1 VRIAAWLSIVFAVL
15 SAIAIF
21 LPGIELQVGG
31 VTLGKRAKV
40 SLYTA
45 ARDRDVVKT
54 LIERYHALGGKA
66 TGEKAADFILA
77 HAHKHAAKAHVDDAR
92 DAMSSLD
99 EVHGSDIQL
108 AGRALVG
115 ITLGYIAVVVAF
127 VLVMFGA
134 TDEAKFSRRRAIAG
148 VAVALVLAAVAVAVH
163 VGWSMGLA
171 EANDDIGGEPFV
183 LGIGADLMPVGALA
197 ALGSA
202 IAALVLLLRAKRDAK
217 PA

>member
-15 SAIAIF
+15 SAIAVF

-54 LIERYHALGGKA
+54 LIESYHALGGKQM
-66 TGEKAADFILA
+66 GEKAADFVIA
-77 HAHKHAAKAHVDDAR
+77 HAHKHATKAHVDDAR

-99 EVHGSDIQL
+99 EVQSKDVQL
-108 AGRALVG
+108 AGRALVA
-115 ITLGYIAVVVAF
+115 ITLGYFVIVIAL

-134 TDEAKFSRRRAIAG
+134 TDEDKFTRRRAIG
-148 VAVALVLAAVAVAVH
+148 GLVAAVVLAAVALAVH
-163 VGWSMGLA
+163 VGWGMGVA
-171 EANDDIGGEPFV
+171 EINDDLGGDSFV
-183 LGIGADLMPVGALA
+183 LGIGAYLMPAGAVA
-197 ALGSA
+197 ALGCA
-202 IAALVLLLRAKRDAK
+202 IAVLVLHAKRHAK
-217 PA
+217 AA